1 MQRTW
6 LYKRYIVLAASTP
19 NNRYAFLPDV
29 LPAHLPERERSCVSG
44 RTGLSCLRIRCGLF
58 RLDFF
63 ATAFYLKYRVVRP
76 AHQGHA
82 AYRGGLLQARR
93 VDRQRRRAAQP
104 HRNGRRQVLSR
115 CRERGG
121 SSCGTGKEAGKRQEV
136 IPALSGQSGLK
147 AAFVLLVTVP
157 ERPHFYTPSY
167 STRRVRRRPLI
178 FPCKVKA
185 VGNRQGAASFV
196 VNNHQLAS
204 SSILVQHK

>member
-1 MQRTW
+1 MNIRYP
-6 LYKRYIVLAASTP
+6 LYEGVY
-19 NNRYAFLPDV
+19 
-29 LPAHLPERERSCVSG
+29 
-44 RTGLSCLRIRCGLF
+44 RIL
-58 RLDFF
+58 
-63 ATAFYLKYRVVRP
+63 T
-76 AHQGHA
+76 
-82 AYRGGLLQARR
+82 
-93 VDRQRRRAAQP
+93 
-104 HRNGRRQVLSR
+104 
-115 CRERGG
+115 
-121 SSCGTGKEAGKRQEV
+121 
-136 IPALSGQSGLK
+136 LK

>member
-1 MQRTW
+1 MKKIENSFAVTGFVAKDAEVRQFTTTSVARFPLAVARQEKNGEET
-6 LYKRYIVLAASTP
+6 KRIS
-19 NNRYAFLPDV
+19 AFMNIE
-29 LPAHLPERERSCVSG
+29 AWRKNEN
-44 RTGLSCLRIRCGLF
+44 TGSF
-58 RLDFF
+58 D
-63 ATAFYLKYRVVRP
+63 
-76 AHQGHA
+76 HA

>member
-1 MQRTW
+1 MNI
-6 LYKRYIVLAASTP
+6 RYPIYEGVYRILTAQ
-19 NNRYAFLPDV
+19 
-29 LPAHLPERERSCVSG
+29 ERE
-44 RTGLSCLRIRCGLF
+44 
-58 RLDFF
+58 
-63 ATAFYLKYRVVRP
+63 YRVVRP

>member
-1 MQRTW
+1 MN
-6 LYKRYIVLAASTP
+6 KRHYEHTLP
-19 NNRYAFLPDV
+19 NIRG
-29 LPAHLPERERSCVSG
+29 S
-44 RTGLSCLRIRCGLF
+44 LSN
-58 RLDFF
+58 
-63 ATAFYLKYRVVRP
+63 TY
-76 AHQGHA
+76 
-82 AYRGGLLQARR
+82 
-93 VDRQRRRAAQP
+93 
-104 HRNGRRQVLSR
+104 
-115 CRERGG
+115 
-121 SSCGTGKEAGKRQEV
+121 
-136 IPALSGQSGLK
+136 GQSGLK